1 MIEIP
6 QIKSI
11 KRNVIRDDIIPYL
24 TDLFKI
30 LFKLLVS
37 DISFL
42 MITYPVK
49 NPSKMQK
56 IGTPIP
62 APTQRKSMIA

>member
-30 LFKLLVS
+30 LFKLLV
-37 DISFL
+37 IN
-42 MITYPVK
+42 K
-49 NPSKMQK
+49 NNDN
-56 IGTPIP
+56 T
-62 APTQRKSMIA
+62 A